1 MPTTTI
7 TTAGKGLKKFNFLE
21 IATGR
26 MTVKPQL
33 EFNTNPKN
41 LLYGGDLGV
50 LYVVTVTLRS
60 PVHGDDP
67 TCR

>member
-1 MPTTTI
+1 M
-7 TTAGKGLKKFNFLE
+7 E
-21 IATGR
+21 
-26 MTVKPQL
+26 PQL